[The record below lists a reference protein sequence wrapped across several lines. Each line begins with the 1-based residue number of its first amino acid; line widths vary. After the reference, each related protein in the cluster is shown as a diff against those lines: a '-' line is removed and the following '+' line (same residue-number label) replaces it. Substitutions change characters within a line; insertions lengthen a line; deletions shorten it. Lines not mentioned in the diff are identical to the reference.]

1 MNEQAQAGPP
11 PGDGSGLWFTFGT
24 IGFIVGIFFLNMLSR
39 LGLAPLMPEVER
51 ELSLSHTR
59 AGTMFL
65 FISLGYGLG
74 MFFSTFLSA
83 RLSHHRQIVVSSSAV
98 GLALLL
104 IARISHPGALSAAL
118 LVLGVSG
125 GLYLGSGVAALTSLV
140 QRKNWGKALA
150 VHQLAPNLA
159 YVVAP
164 LAANFFLA
172 RYSWRTAFEVY
183 GAASIVLGLIFL
195 CRREVGGFHGQAPSL
210 ALFKG
215 LFTDRAIWTLILL
228 FGLSLGV
235 NQGVFAMLPLY
246 LSAERGL
253 DHDWAN
259 SLLSLSRAAAFAA
272 PLAAGWVSDRYGL
285 KKTLLVVVSASGLT
299 LLFLALAP
307 SSWLGPALVLQAI
320 SCVCFFPLGF
330 VALSQITRPEVRN
343 VAVAVTVPFGHLIGA
358 GLVPT
363 IIGLAG
369 DHGSFTLGLVALGAL
384 NLAGLG
390 LLKRLRLDDPA
401 APAV

>member
-1 MNEQAQAGPP
+1 M
-11 PGDGSGLWFTFGT
+11 
-24 IGFIVGIFFLNMLSR
+24 
-39 LGLAPLMPEVER
+39 
-51 ELSLSHTR
+51 
-59 AGTMFL
+59 
-65 FISLGYGLG
+65 
-74 MFFSTFLSA
+74 
-83 RLSHHRQIVVSSSAV
+83 
-98 GLALLL
+98 
-104 IARISHPGALSAAL
+104 
-118 LVLGVSG
+118 
-125 GLYLGSGVAALTSLV
+125 
-140 QRKNWGKALA
+140 
-150 VHQLAPNLA
+150 HQLAPNLA

-195 CRREVGGFHGQAPSL
+195 LPPRKWAASTARRPAWPCSKAFSP
-210 ALFKG
+210 
-215 LFTDRAIWTLILL
+215 TRAIWTLILL

-358 GLVPT
+358 GLVPDHYRP
-363 IIGLAG
+363 GRRPRQLHSGPGGAG
-369 DHGSFTLGLVALGAL
+369 RAQPGRAGAVEKTSPGRPRPRPRFDRRAKRVLDSAESGGVSPFPNHNGGRRFCRPRRYPPAVLIMRLGLGRGTGATPCLGP
-384 NLAGLG
+384 GG
-390 LLKRLRLDDPA
+390 KSCCWWCW
-401 APAV
+401 